1 MTAADPPVAP
11 AALSQFLDEQLGGG
25 PVPATLESLPGGG
38 SCEVFALERGDQRWI
53 LRRAPAHANTKR
65 AHDVLREYR
74 ILHAIHGCEVRVPR
88 PIVSCDEPRVFD
100 RPFYVMERVE
110 GVPVRGSIP
119 AAWVAAPDTQAR
131 AVEELIDA
139 LVEVHAVDWRAVGLG
154 DLGKAEGFLERQVER
169 WLAQLASY
177 QGRDLPAAHELARW
191 LDAHRPEGQSP
202 TLFHGDYKLDNVL
215 FTEDAPPRA
224 LAVVDWEMGTIG
236 DPLIDLAWALIF
248 HPVGGTMPLGTA
260 GPEKFDLDRIPSP
273 DAMVERYAQRSGR
286 DVSAIDWYH
295 VFARWKAA
303 IVLEGS
309 FAKWQRGESDKPVH
323 EWFGPQ
329 ADLLLESATG
339 LVRSAAPTSNRLAP
353 GGASTDQGAVP

>member
-1 MTAADPPVAP
+1 MTAPAP
-11 AALSQFLDEQLGGG
+11 APPALAAFLDAELGDRI
-25 PVPATLESLPGGG
+25 PATIEALPGGG
-38 SCEVFALERGDQRWI
+38 SCEVFALDRGDDRWI

-65 AHDVLREYR
+65 AHDVLREHR
-74 ILHAIHGCEVRVPR
+74 ILRALDGRAVRVPR
-88 PIVSCDEPRVFD
+88 PVVACHDPAVFE
-100 RPFYVMERVE
+100 RPFYVMQRID

-119 AAWVAAPDTQAR
+119 PAWVDAPETQGR

-139 LVEVHAVDWRAVGLG
+139 LVEVHAVDWEDAGLDGLG
-154 DLGKAEGFLERQVER
+154 NPDGFLERQVER

-177 QGRDLPAAHELARW
+177 DGRDLPAAHELAGW
-191 LDAHRPEGQSP
+191 LDRNRPSGAPP

-215 FTEDAPPRA
+215 FAPDAPPRV
-224 LAVVDWEMGTIG
+224 LAVVDWEMATIG

-260 GPEKFDLDRIPSP
+260 GPEKFDPERIPP
-273 DAMVERYAQRSGR
+273 PAAMVDRYAERSGR
-286 DVSAIDWYH
+286 DVAAIDWYH
-295 VFARWKAA
+295 VFARWKGA

-329 ADLLLESATG
+329 ADLLLQSASE
-339 LVRSAAPTSNRLAP
+339 LVSRSRS
-353 GGASTDQGAVP
+353 